1 MTDRYTKL
9 KRAVSFRK
17 AWAERA
23 GLGFSL
29 PEGVEAAPNAP
40 KIDTLELAVVA

>member
-17 AWAERA
+17 AWAERVA
-23 GLGFSL
+23 PGFSL
-29 PEGVEAAPNAP
+29 PEGVEVVPNAP
-40 KIDTLELAVVA
+40 RIDTMELPVVA